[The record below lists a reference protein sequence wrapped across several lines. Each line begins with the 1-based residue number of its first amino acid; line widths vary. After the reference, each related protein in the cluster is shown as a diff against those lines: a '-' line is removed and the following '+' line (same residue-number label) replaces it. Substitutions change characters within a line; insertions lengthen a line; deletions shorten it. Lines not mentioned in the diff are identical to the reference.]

1 MAGSTMRKA
10 KAALLVIGFCCPS
23 IVSAEDAF
31 AGPNLSFDGYGTVGV
46 VRSNEDRADFVS
58 NVFAPDG
65 AGHTRDWS
73 PEVDSRLGLQLGSQ
87 FTSRL
92 SGIVQVVVE
101 QRYDESYKPTL
112 EWAKIRF
119 EATPRLT
126 LRAGRMVLPIFLAS
140 EYRKVSFA
148 NPWVRPPPEV
158 YQMVPATN
166 FDGIAASYRRRFG
179 SYDNHFQVVYG
190 GKDSSLPDGSEV
202 ETGNGFTIANTV
214 ERGAATLFASY
225 SRTHITAE
233 GLAPLFDAFRSF
245 GSEGEAIADRYD
257 ADDTPLNILSAGA
270 RYDPGDWFAMGEFA
284 LLESRTFIADFR
296 GWYVTG
302 GYRLDTVTP
311 YITLARVWVA
321 SNTSD
326 PGLSDP
332 EAQGLNAALNEM
344 LGSAAQQKSIALGA
358 RWDFAPSMALKL
370 QLDYLDLDSDSS
382 GVLVN
387 PQPGFRRGGSVT
399 LVSLALDFVF

>member
-1 MAGSTMRKA
+1 MAAATMTTTLQVA
-10 KAALLVIGFCCPS
+10 VGLCCAAVAWMPEAA
-23 IVSAEDAF
+23 AE
-31 AGPNLSFDGYGTVGV
+31 PTLSFDGFGTVGV
-46 VRSNEDRADFVS
+46 VHSNEDRADFVS

-65 AGHTRDWS
+65 AGHTRDLS
-73 PEVDSRLGLQLGSQ
+73 PEVDSRLGLQLGSE
-87 FTSRL
+87 FTPRL

-101 QRYDESYKPTL
+101 QRYDDTYKPTL
-112 EWAKIRF
+112 EWANIRF
-119 EATPRLT
+119 DATPRLT

-158 YQMVPATN
+158 YQTVPATN
-166 FDGIAASYRRRFG
+166 FDGIAASYRRRLG
-179 SYDNHFQVVYG
+179 SYDNHLQLVYG
-190 GKDSSLPDGSEV
+190 GKDTSTPGGGEI
-202 ETGNGFTIANTV
+202 ETRNGFTIANTI
-214 ERGAATLFASY
+214 ERGAGTLFASY
-225 SRTHITAE
+225 SRTHITAD
-233 GLAPLFDAFRSF
+233 GFAPLFDAFRSF
-245 GSEGEAIADRYD
+245 GPEGEAIADRYD

-284 LLESRTFIADFR
+284 LRESRTFIADFR

-302 GYRLDTVTP
+302 GYRLGAVTP
-311 YITLARVWVA
+311 YLTLARVWVA

-326 PGLSDP
+326 PGLSNP
-332 EAQGLNAALNEM
+332 EAQGFNAALNDL
-344 LGSAAQQKSIALGA
+344 LGSAARQKSIALGA

-387 PQPGFRRGGSVT
+387 PQPGFRRGGSAT